1 MMDIKNR
8 EDGHDLAVC
17 IACKKFDEIYS
28 KERQPD
34 WLKYCMAL
42 KVTRNQSK
50 NWIIEMLLS
59 LKYELKENQYWC
71 WNDRGLRELVTVD
84 PVTEEVKDV
93 IYCGPS
99 AEKVV
104 FFAVEVDIANDV
116 ANILIDIDPNKLD
129 GTKYELNWFWQ
140 KYGC

>member
-1 MMDIKNR
+1 MDIKNR

-50 NWIIEMLLS
+50 NWIIKMYLLP
-59 LKYELKENQYWC
+59 KYELEENEYWC
-71 WNDRGLRELVTVD
+71 WNDRGFRELISVD
-84 PVTEEVKDV
+84 PVTEEVRYV
-93 IYCGPS
+93 ICCGPP

-129 GTKYELNWFWQ
+129 GTKYEMKMF
-140 KYGC
+140 